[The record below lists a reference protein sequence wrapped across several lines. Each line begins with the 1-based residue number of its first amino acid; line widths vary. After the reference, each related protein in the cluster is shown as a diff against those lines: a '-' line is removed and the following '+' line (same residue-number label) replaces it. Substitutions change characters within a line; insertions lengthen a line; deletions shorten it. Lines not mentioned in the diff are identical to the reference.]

1 MKYCFRRKKDMIKKP
16 TKENVEKVIEEVT
29 KSDLIFFL
37 EREKPITDLN
47 SLCDR
52 IKELN
57 KCIDQCKKDIDW
69 AERKLE
75 EVNVINISGG
85 VWELLTEEDSKNIDN
100 IIRKRI
106 RSYIG
111 QQKDLI
117 HTCQDE
123 LDWLQMKIGM
133 RPGVG
138 KNMFETGS
146 FNFDPYKDH
155 C

>member
-1 MKYCFRRKKDMIKKP
+1 MKYCFRRKKDMIKKSN
-16 TKENVEKVIEEVT
+16 KENVEKVIENFT
-29 KSDLIFFL
+29 KSDLIPFL

-57 KCIDQCKKDIDW
+57 KCIDQCKKDINW
-69 AERKLE
+69 AERKLVE
-75 EVNVINISGG
+75 DSTINVSGG
-85 VWELLTEEDSKNIDN
+85 VWELLTEEDLKNIDN
-100 IIRKRI
+100 IIKKRI

-123 LDWLQMKIGM
+123 LDWLQMKIGIG
-133 RPGVG
+133 PGVG
-138 KNMFETGS
+138 KNRFETGA
-146 FNFDPYKDH
+146 FNFDPRKDH

>member
-1 MKYCFRRKKDMIKKP
+1 MKYCFRRKKDMFKKY
-16 TKENVEKVIEEVT
+16 TKENVEKAIEDFT

-75 EVNVINISGG
+75 EVNVINVSGG
-85 VWELLTEEDSKNIDN
+85 IWELLTEEDSKNIDN

-133 RPGVG
+133 GPGVG

-146 FNFDPYKDH
+146 FNFDPHKDH

>member
-1 MKYCFRRKKDMIKKP
+1 MFKKS
-16 TKENVEKVIEEVT
+16 TKENIEKVIEDFT
-29 KSDLIFFL
+29 KSDLIPFL

-75 EVNVINISGG
+75 EVNVINVSGG
-85 VWELLTEEDSKNIDN
+85 IWELLTEEDSKNIDN

-111 QQKDLI
+111 QKKDLI

-133 RPGVG
+133 GPGVG
-138 KNMFETGS
+138 KNSFETGA
-146 FNFDPYKDH
+146 FNFDPHKDH

>member
-1 MKYCFRRKKDMIKKP
+1 MFGKKEKIEKSSQEIIEDVVSP
-16 TKENVEKVIEEVT
+16 TPIP
-29 KSDLIFFL
+29 FL
-37 EREKPITDLN
+37 ERKEPITDLN

-57 KCIDQCKKDIDW
+57 KCIDQCKKYIDW
-69 AERKLE
+69 AENKLG
-75 EVNVINISGG
+75 NINIYGG
-85 VWELLTEEDSKNIDN
+85 VLEILTEEDSKNIDN

-133 RPGVG
+133 GSPVL
-138 KNMFETGS
+138 KNKFESGD

>member
-1 MKYCFRRKKDMIKKP
+1 MFGKK
-16 TKENVEKVIEEVT
+16 EKIE
-29 KSDLIFFL
+29 KSSQEIIEDVVSPAPIPFL

-52 IKELN
+52 IKALN

-75 EVNVINISGG
+75 EDGTINISGG
-85 VWELLTEEDSKNIDN
+85 VWELLTEGELKNVDG
-100 IIRKRI
+100 IIRKRLQ
-106 RSYIG
+106 SYIG

-133 RPGVG
+133 GPGVG

>member
-1 MKYCFRRKKDMIKKP
+1 MFGKKEKIEKSSQEIIEDVVSP
-16 TKENVEKVIEEVT
+16 TPIP
-29 KSDLIFFL
+29 FL

-52 IKELN
+52 INALN
-57 KCIDQCKKDIDW
+57 KCIDRCKEGVNW
-69 AERKLE
+69 AESKLE
-75 EVNVINISGG
+75 DDDLIKVSGG
-85 VWELLTEEDSKNIDN
+85 VWELLTEEELKNVDD
-100 IIRKRI
+100 IIRKRLQ
-106 RSYIG
+106 SYIG

-133 RPGVG
+133 GPGVG

-146 FNFDPYKDH
+146 FNFDPHKDH

>member
-16 TKENVEKVIEEVT
+16 TKENVEKAIEDFT

-85 VWELLTEEDSKNIDN
+85 V
-100 IIRKRI
+100 
-106 RSYIG
+106 
-111 QQKDLI
+111 
-117 HTCQDE
+117 
-123 LDWLQMKIGM
+123 
-133 RPGVG
+133 
-138 KNMFETGS
+138 
-146 FNFDPYKDH
+146 
-155 C
+155 

>member
-1 MKYCFRRKKDMIKKP
+1 MFKKY
-16 TKENVEKVIEEVT
+16 TKENTEKVIEDFT
-29 KSDLIFFL
+29 KSDFILFL

-75 EVNVINISGG
+75 EDGTINISGG
-85 VWELLTEEDSKNIDN
+85 VLEILTEEDSKNIDN
-100 IIRKRI
+100 IIKKRI
-106 RSYIG
+106 RSYIC

-133 RPGVG
+133 GPGVG

>member
-1 MKYCFRRKKDMIKKP
+1 MFSKK
-16 TKENVEKVIEEVT
+16 EKIE
-29 KSDLIFFL
+29 KSSQEIIEDVVSPAPIPFL

-47 SLCDR
+47 SLYDR
-52 IKELN
+52 IKALN
-57 KCIDQCKKDIDW
+57 KCIDQYKENIDW
-69 AERKLE
+69 AENKLKGDGL
-75 EVNVINISGG
+75 ISASKV

-106 RSYIG
+106 RSRIG

-133 RPGVG
+133 GSSVL
-138 KNMFETGS
+138 KNEFESGD
-146 FNFDPYKDH
+146 FNFDPHKDH

>member
-1 MKYCFRRKKDMIKKP
+1 MFGKK
-16 TKENVEKVIEEVT
+16 EKIE
-29 KSDLIFFL
+29 KSSQEIIEDVVSPAPIPFL

-52 IKELN
+52 IKALN
-57 KCIDQCKKDIDW
+57 RCIDRCKKDIDW
-69 AERKLE
+69 AENKLKGDSL
-75 EVNVINISGG
+75 INASGL

-133 RPGVG
+133 GPGVG

-146 FNFDPYKDH
+146 FNFDPHKNH